1 MCLKW
6 GVTSFQ
12 KIDEIEMWPTS
23 TRRQACQSQDS
34 LHNVDSYTFSKEEMN
49 PARADKLPLKEILC
63 IWTINSYGARVT
75 TGKKS

>member
-12 KIDEIEMWPTS
+12 KIDKIEMWPTS
-23 TRRQACQSQDS
+23 TRRLACKSQDS
-34 LHNVDSYTFSKEEMN
+34 LHNVDSYTFSKEEIN

-63 IWTINSYGARVT
+63 LNSYGAKGT